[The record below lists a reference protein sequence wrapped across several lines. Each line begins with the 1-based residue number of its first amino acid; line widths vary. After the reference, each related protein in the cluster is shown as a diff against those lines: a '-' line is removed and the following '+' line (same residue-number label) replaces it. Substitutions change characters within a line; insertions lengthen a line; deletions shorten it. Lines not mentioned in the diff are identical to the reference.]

1 MKIKK
6 YQLIAILLVAIL
18 IAFIPLVSAAPAG
31 TSESTVVAAAKGWI
45 GVKSVHG
52 GNSRSG
58 IDCSHLVYQVYK
70 QAGAK
75 DIVFQTVPNMKKN
88 AYYVTTASPK
98 PGDVIFWKKDITKN
112 NRNYWLTSH
121 VGIYIG
127 GGQFI
132 DTSFETKTVNT
143 ESISGVYQ
151 EGMPYYA
158 RWNSG
163 GSDDTDNDET
173 PDNNDVN
180 VPVAAFSISP
190 NSGKAPLNVAFTD
203 KSTDATSWTWSFGD
217 GSTSTEKNP
226 KHTYSEAGNYNVVLT
241 VNNEKGSNSKTQ
253 KVIVQSEPAP
263 EKVFPV
269 ANFNADTMSGSAPL
283 SVRFTDISQNANEWN
298 WNFGDGATSNEKS
311 PTHTY
316 VSAGNYKVVLTV
328 NNGNG
333 SSSKALSITVKGEPD
348 QEKILPVANFNAD
361 TISGPAP
368 LSVQFTDISQNAN
381 EWNWDFGDGATSNEQ
396 NPDYTYFSAGNYTVV
411 LTVNNE
417 NGSSSKTL
425 NINVEEEPDQEE
437 TLPVANFDA
446 DTTSGY
452 APLDVQF
459 TDLSQN
465 ANEWYW
471 NFGDGNTS
479 TEQDPLH
486 IYSSAGNYDVNL
498 TVVNENKTSSKITTI
513 NVLEES
519 NSSDSNS
526 NSDTIGNSD
535 SNSESDSNSD
545 SDSNSESDSSS
556 DSDSDSDSNSDSSGE
571 GHSHKS
577 GSSSGSIGGS
587 PEPASNVQVKEN
599 LQNFIASGKDVNFN
613 FTNNVTCVESIRFRS
628 TKTVGKTTTI
638 VEELKN
644 KSSLVSKL
652 PEGIVYK
659 PFNIWVGN
667 GGYGN
672 SKNIESSS
680 VNFKVNTSWVNENN
694 INKSSILL
702 DWYDDEKKEWIELP
716 VNLTGEDDQFL
727 HFTANV
733 PGYSSFTITG
743 TKDEGN
749 TVTAELAQTATN
761 NTTGSNAGNT
771 ASISEGS
778 NASNNSSSSANT
790 IENKAA
796 EESTKSPG
804 FSIISGIVCLFCIFL
819 YRSKK
824 R

>member
-6 YQLIAILLVAIL
+6 HQLIAILLVAIL

-31 TSESTVVAAAKGWI
+31 TSESTVVAASKGWI

-127 GGQFI
+127 SGQFI

-143 ESISGVYQ
+143 ESVSGVYQ

-158 RWNSG
+158 RWNPG

-180 VPVAAFSISP
+180 MPVAAFSMSP
-190 NSGKAPLNVAFTD
+190 TSGKAPLNVAFTD
-203 KSTDATSWTWSFGD
+203 KSTDATSWAWSFGD

-253 KVIVQSEPAP
+253 EVTVQSEPVP
-263 EKVFPV
+263 EKVDPV
-269 ANFNADTMSGSAPL
+269 ANFNADT
-283 SVRFTDISQNANEWN
+283 T
-298 WNFGDGATSNEKS
+298 
-311 PTHTY
+311 
-316 VSAGNYKVVLTV
+316 
-328 NNGNG
+328 
-333 SSSKALSITVKGEPD
+333 
-348 QEKILPVANFNAD
+348 
-361 TISGPAP
+361 SGPAP
-368 LSVQFTDISQNAN
+368 LSVQFTDLSQNAN
-381 EWNWDFGDGATSNEQ
+381 EWNWDFGDGATSTEQ

-425 NINVEEEPDQEE
+425 NINVEGEPDQEE
-437 TLPVANFDA
+437 TLPVADFDA

-452 APLDVQF
+452 APLYVQF
-459 TDLSQN
+459 TDLSEN
-465 ANEWYW
+465 ANEWHW
-471 NFGDGNTS
+471 DFGDGNTS

-486 IYSSAGNYDVNL
+486 IYFSAGNYDVNL

-513 NVLEES
+513 NVLDEG

-535 SNSESDSNSD
+535 SDSESDSNSD

-556 DSDSDSDSNSDSSGE
+556 DSDSGSE

-577 GSSSGSIGGS
+577 GGSSGGIGGS

-613 FTNNVTCVESIRFRS
+613 FTNNVTCVESITFRS

-659 PFNIWVGN
+659 SFNIWVGN

-733 PGYSSFTITG
+733 PGYSSFAITG
-743 TKDEGN
+743 IKDEGDII
-749 TVTAELAQTATN
+749 TAERAQTATN

-790 IENKAA
+790 IENNVT

-804 FSIISGIVCLFCIFL
+804 FSIISGIACLFCIFL

>member
-1 MKIKK
+1 
-6 YQLIAILLVAIL
+6 
-18 IAFIPLVSAAPAG
+18 
-31 TSESTVVAAAKGWI
+31 
-45 GVKSVHG
+45 
-52 GNSRSG
+52 
-58 IDCSHLVYQVYK
+58 
-70 QAGAK
+70 
-75 DIVFQTVPNMKKN
+75 MKKN

-98 PGDVIFWKKDITKN
+98 PGDIIFWKKDITKN

-127 GGQFI
+127 SGQFI

-143 ESISGVYQ
+143 ESVSGVYQ

-158 RWNSG
+158 RWNPG
-163 GSDDTDNDET
+163 GSDDTDSDET

-180 VPVAAFSISP
+180 VPVAAFSMSP
-190 NSGKAPLNVAFTD
+190 TSGKAPLNVAFTD
-203 KSTDATSWTWSFGD
+203 KSTDATSWAWSFGD
-217 GSTSTEKNP
+217 GSTSIEKNP

-253 KVIVQSEPAP
+253 EVTVQSEPVP
-263 EKVFPV
+263 EKVDPV
-269 ANFNADTMSGSAPL
+269 ANFSADT
-283 SVRFTDISQNANEWN
+283 T
-298 WNFGDGATSNEKS
+298 
-311 PTHTY
+311 
-316 VSAGNYKVVLTV
+316 
-328 NNGNG
+328 
-333 SSSKALSITVKGEPD
+333 
-348 QEKILPVANFNAD
+348 
-361 TISGPAP
+361 SGPAP
-368 LSVQFTDISQNAN
+368 LSVQFTDLSQNAN
-381 EWNWDFGDGATSNEQ
+381 EWNWDFGDGETSTEQ
-396 NPDYTYFSAGNYTVV
+396 SPDYTYFSAGNYTVI

-425 NINVEEEPDQEE
+425 NINVEGEPDQEE
-437 TLPVANFDA
+437 TLPVADFDA
-446 DTTSGY
+446 DTTSGN
-452 APLDVQF
+452 APLYVQF

-465 ANEWYW
+465 ANEWHW

-479 TEQDPLH
+479 TEQEPLY

-556 DSDSDSDSNSDSSGE
+556 DSDSGRDSNSG

-577 GSSSGSIGGS
+577 GGSSGGIGGS

-613 FTNNVTCVESIRFRS
+613 FTNNVTCVESITFRS

-659 PFNIWVGN
+659 SFNIWVGN

-702 DWYDDEKKEWIELP
+702 DWYDDEKKEWIQLP

-733 PGYSSFTITG
+733 PGYSSFAITG

-749 TVTAELAQTATN
+749 TINAEPAQTAVN
-761 NTTGSNAGNT
+761 STTGSNAGNT

-778 NASNNSSSSANT
+778 NASNNSSSSTNT
-790 IENKAA
+790 IENNVT

-804 FSIISGIVCLFCIFL
+804 FSIISGVVCLFCVFL

>member
-6 YQLIAILLVAIL
+6 HQLIAILLVAIL

-127 GGQFI
+127 SGQFI

-143 ESISGVYQ
+143 ESVSGVYQ

-158 RWNSG
+158 RWNPG
-163 GSDDTDNDET
+163 GSDDTDSDET

-180 VPVAAFSISP
+180 MPVAAFSMSP
-190 NSGKAPLNVAFTD
+190 TSGKAPLNVAFTD
-203 KSTDATSWTWSFGD
+203 KSTDATSWAWSFGD

-253 KVIVQSEPAP
+253 EVTVQSEPVP
-263 EKVFPV
+263 EKVDPV
-269 ANFNADTMSGSAPL
+269 ANFSAD
-283 SVRFTDISQNANEWN
+283 
-298 WNFGDGATSNEKS
+298 AT
-311 PTHTY
+311 
-316 VSAGNYKVVLTV
+316 
-328 NNGNG
+328 
-333 SSSKALSITVKGEPD
+333 
-348 QEKILPVANFNAD
+348 
-361 TISGPAP
+361 SGPAP
-368 LSVQFTDISQNAN
+368 LSVQFTDLSQNAN
-381 EWNWDFGDGATSNEQ
+381 EWSWDFGDGATSTEQ

-425 NINVEEEPDQEE
+425 NINVEGEPDQEE
-437 TLPVANFDA
+437 TLPVADFDA

-452 APLDVQF
+452 APLYVQF
-459 TDLSQN
+459 TDLSEN
-465 ANEWYW
+465 ANEWHW
-471 NFGDGNTS
+471 DFGDGNTS

-486 IYSSAGNYDVNL
+486 IYFSAGNYDVNL

-513 NVLEES
+513 NVLDEG

-535 SNSESDSNSD
+535 SDSESDSNSD

-556 DSDSDSDSNSDSSGE
+556 DSDSDSDSGSE

-577 GSSSGSIGGS
+577 GGSSGGIGGS

-613 FTNNVTCVESIRFRS
+613 FTNNVTCVESITFRS

-659 PFNIWVGN
+659 SFNIWVGN

-733 PGYSSFTITG
+733 PGYSSFAITG
-743 TKDEGN
+743 IKDEGDIIN
-749 TVTAELAQTATN
+749 AKLAQTAAN

-778 NASNNSSSSANT
+778 NASNNANT
-790 IENKAA
+790 IENNVT

-819 YRSKK
+819 YKSKK

>member
-127 GGQFI
+127 NGQFI
-132 DTSFETKTVNT
+132 DTSFETKTVTT

-151 EGMPYYA
+151 EGVPYYA
-158 RWNSG
+158 RWNPG

-180 VPVAAFSISP
+180 VPVAAFSMSP

-226 KHTYSEAGNYNVVLT
+226 KHTYSEAGNFNVVLT

-263 EKVFPV
+263 EKIRPV
-269 ANFNADTMSGSAPL
+269 ANFNADTM
-283 SVRFTDISQNANEWN
+283 
-298 WNFGDGATSNEKS
+298 
-311 PTHTY
+311 
-316 VSAGNYKVVLTV
+316 
-328 NNGNG
+328 
-333 SSSKALSITVKGEPD
+333 
-348 QEKILPVANFNAD
+348 
-361 TISGPAP
+361 SGPAP

-381 EWNWDFGDGATSNEQ
+381 EWNWDFGDGATSTEQ
-396 NPDYTYFSAGNYTVV
+396 NPDYTYFSAGSYTVV

-437 TLPVANFDA
+437 TLPVADFDA

-479 TEQDPLH
+479 TELDPLH
-486 IYSSAGNYDVNL
+486 VYSSAGNYDVNL

-535 SNSESDSNSD
+535 SNSESDSNSN

-556 DSDSDSDSNSDSSGE
+556 DSGSDSSSE

-577 GSSSGSIGGS
+577 GSSSGGIGGS

-613 FTNNVTCVESIRFRS
+613 FTNNVTCVESITFRS

-659 PFNIWVGN
+659 SFNIWVGN

-733 PGYSSFTITG
+733 PGYSSFAITG
-743 TKDEGN
+743 TKDEGEI
-749 TVTAELAQTATN
+749 TAERAQTATN
-761 NTTGSNAGNT
+761 NTTGSNAGSSANIDE
-771 ASISEGS
+771 SN
-778 NASNNSSSSANT
+778 NASNNASSSAST
-790 IENKAA
+790 TENKVA

-804 FSIISGIVCLFCIFL
+804 FSIISSIVCLFCIFL